1 MTADTSKES
10 VILTWVCIIALA
22 VGFLIFNFFAYR
34 VVGDAG
40 QPTWNYG
47 TVKDVPAESP
57 YGVYEKLPHPQHVL
71 GAEGE

>member
-1 MTADTSKES
+1 MTADTSNES
-10 VILTWVCIIALA
+10 EKLTWVCILVLA
-22 VGFLIFNFFAYR
+22 VGFLIFSFFAYR
-34 VVGDAG
+34 VVGDMG

-57 YGVYEKLPHPQHVL
+57 YGVYEKLPYPQHVR